1 MRAFWRN
8 LLRCFFRLLYNEFA
22 WSYDLVAWLV
32 SLGRWKAWGRTVL
45 HHLRGT
51 QVLELGHGPGHL
63 LVALQRR
70 GYDPAGLDLSPNM
83 GRQARRRLNG
93 AGLSV
98 PLVRARAQALP
109 FRDECL
115 DTVVATFP
123 TAFIIDLRTLRE
135 VTRTVVA
142 DGRLVVALGAR
153 LEGQGL
159 IASFLT
165 WLYRVTGQSE
175 PSPNAFE
182 PWLEGAGLSPRTVR
196 ERVGQT
202 TVLLIVA
209 EKR

>member
-1 MRAFWRN
+1 
-8 LLRCFFRLLYNEFA
+8 
-22 WSYDLVAWLV
+22 V
-32 SLGRWKAWGRTVL
+32 
-45 HHLRGT
+45 
-51 QVLELGHGPGHL
+51 
-63 LVALQRR
+63 
-70 GYDPAGLDLSPNM
+70 GLDLSVNM
-83 GRQARRRLNG
+83 GRQARQRLNR
-93 AGLSV
+93 AGLSA

-109 FRDECL
+109 FRDECF

-123 TAFIIDLRTLRE
+123 TAYIVDLRTLRE
-135 VTRTVVA
+135 VTRSLMT
-142 DGRLVVALGAR
+142 DGRLAVALGAR
-153 LEGQGL
+153 FEGEGL

-175 PSPNAFE
+175 PSPDAFE